1 MKSLHKKVSK
11 PRQPVL
17 EELEKQ
23 YDVVQVD
30 ASAPITDS
38 YDVLLA
44 VQPSSLGPEQMNH
57 FVAAVRAGQPVGPLG
72 NLPGKFEDDPVLLL
86 HVTLEKS
93 QTFFEVVKPG
103 IHAAEDGSVA
113 GRGKPM
119 PALYDNYDCRRTL
132 PGFGGCQPVD

>member
-1 MKSLHKKVSK
+1 
-11 PRQPVL
+11 
-17 EELEKQ
+17 
-23 YDVVQVD
+23 
-30 ASAPITDS
+30 
-38 YDVLLA
+38 
-44 VQPSSLGPEQMNH
+44 
-57 FVAAVRAGQPVGPLG
+57 
-72 NLPGKFEDDPVLLL
+72 
-86 HVTLEKS
+86 VTLEKS